1 MVYGYCRVST
11 KKQKIE
17 RQVENILR
25 VYPNAQIYCEAFT
38 GRSLDRP
45 TWNKIRKMFRKG
57 DIVVFDEV
65 SRMSRNDEEGF
76 ILYEELYYEGI
87 ELVFLKEL
95 HINTSVYR
103 TALQNTIKETG
114 TAVDYII
121 KGINQYLM
129 ALAKEQIRLAFV
141 QAQKEVDFL
150 RMRTVEGI
158 KKAHELGHMSGHKK
172 GTTYETSKSKRCKE
186 IIKKHSLTFGG
197 TLYDIDVIKLCG
209 CSRNSYYKYKSELIS

>member
-1 MVYGYCRVST
+1 MVYGYCRIST

-45 TWNKIRKMFRKG
+45 TWNKIRKMFRKS

-129 ALAKEQIRLAFV
+129 ALAKEQI
-141 QAQKEVDFL
+141 
-150 RMRTVEGI
+150 
-158 KKAHELGHMSGHKK
+158 
-172 GTTYETSKSKRCKE
+172 
-186 IIKKHSLTFGG
+186 
-197 TLYDIDVIKLCG
+197 
-209 CSRNSYYKYKSELIS
+209 N